1 MIKMYVTPEMEIVET
16 ELACFLAASD
26 PDPDWGGP
34 TGHEEKPQAPGMVSF
49 DDMDEDYMDE
59 DNI

>member
-1 MIKMYVTPEMEIVET
+1 MKKMYVTPEMEIVET

-26 PDPDWGGP
+26 PHTDDGWGHMG
-34 TGHEEKPQAPGMVSF
+34 APEMMSF